1 MNTLLIV
8 LQQQSNGLMNFLPLI
23 LIIVVFWFFMIRPQM
38 KRQKELKNFRDSLKK
53 GDKIVTTG
61 GIYGKVLEIG
71 DYYIIM
77 EVERHD
83 RRYSGKI
90 NHPTDVRNDWQTYAL
105 TELRISGFSPAN
117 PLRRSVSEK
126 KADPPKTD
134 GSM

>member
-77 EVERHD
+77 EVE
-83 RRYSGKI
+83 GQNI
-90 NHPTDVRNDWQTYAL
+90 FP
-105 TELRISGFSPAN
+105 
-117 PLRRSVSEK
+117 
-126 KADPPKTD
+126 
-134 GSM
+134 

>member
-77 EVERHD
+77 EVEGQNRL
-83 RRYSGKI
+83 KI
-90 NHPTDVRNDWQTYAL
+90 DKSAVIKDM
-105 TELRISGFSPAN
+105 PAAT
-117 PLRRSVSEK
+117 PAK
-126 KADPPKTD
+126 
-134 GSM
+134 

>member
-77 EVERHD
+77 EVEGQNRL
-83 RRYSGKI
+83 KI
-90 NHPTDVRNDWQTYAL
+90 DKSAVIKDMTDT
-105 TELRISGFSPAN
+105 TPA
-117 PLRRSVSEK
+117 K
-126 KADPPKTD
+126 
-134 GSM
+134 

>member
-77 EVERHD
+77 EVEGQNRPTLLRQNKSPD
-83 RRYSGKI
+83 RRPERLADLCSDRI
-90 NHPTDVRNDWQTYAL
+90 TDQRFQYCQ
-105 TELRISGFSPAN
+105 SSSPVC
-117 PLRRSVSEK
+117 L
-126 KADPPKTD
+126 
-134 GSM
+134 